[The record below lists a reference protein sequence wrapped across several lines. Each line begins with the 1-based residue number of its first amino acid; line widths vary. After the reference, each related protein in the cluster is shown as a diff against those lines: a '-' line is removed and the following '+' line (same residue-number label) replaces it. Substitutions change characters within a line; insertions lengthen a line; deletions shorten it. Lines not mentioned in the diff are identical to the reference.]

1 MTSDSTLCIT
11 NFDVLNIRCRVRE
24 LAQSSLLGKITRNN
38 FTPNRYMHNIHAN
51 ISIHSTLHSAL
62 QSSLKINN
70 LDTCYFIQ
78 DELLMPQEQA

>member
-1 MTSDSTLCIT
+1 MGQ
-11 NFDVLNIRCRVRE
+11 NRIRGGWGVQKPLKMWDIIYVRSLRE

-51 ISIHSTLHSAL
+51 ISIHSTLPRTL

-70 LDTCYFIQ
+70 LDTYYFIR
-78 DELLMPQEQA
+78 